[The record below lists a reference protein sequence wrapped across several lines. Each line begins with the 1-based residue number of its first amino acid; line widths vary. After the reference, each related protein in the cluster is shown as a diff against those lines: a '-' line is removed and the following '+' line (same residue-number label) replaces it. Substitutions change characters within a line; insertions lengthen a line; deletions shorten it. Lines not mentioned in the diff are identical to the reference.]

1 MVECGGKTKKKK
13 ERVRKENS
21 FRYLNMNTKKI
32 FAALTAVCLSAQAA
46 GLTAF
51 AETIVP
57 EEGSENPSA
66 ANTQPVPASEK
77 DITVTEPTIPPQNP
91 APADPNQPANPAD
104 GQKPENPDSPDKPE
118 NPEDGDK
125 PENPENPGGED
136 KPGEPE
142 NPDQP
147 ENPDSP
153 DQPDEPETPGD
164 PGTDQPAAPAEPE
177 QPAQPQPDP
186 APVQPAPV
194 APYEPALPDNP
205 SYTLPAGP
213 YAPLKVIN
221 TMKDARLTVPGLGDI
236 HLLPDFD
243 NAKAW
248 KGSSSSYNT
257 PSLWG
262 QCTWFAWG
270 RFYEIYGFDP
280 GFTGNGNQCV
290 DQLLAAHPDKFEK
303 SDKPKAGAVFS
314 SDYDHNHVGMVLAVD
329 EEQGLMLI
337 QEANFDGVSNPV
349 WNEAI
354 LDWKTSVVTPEILQ
368 KAYGK
373 VVYAN
378 PKLDVEKPENS
389 HEVFR
394 TRARE
399 LEKTDFKDL
408 EFFSFDEVE
417 GVWTGESLNRQ
428 IGTIM
433 GPSGKETY
441 YNLPMTGV
449 VNIMRSMGN
458 KDLYWVRAD
467 GCKMLGRYIMVAA
480 DLRVHPRGSLVE
492 TSLGTGIVCDTG
504 EFALSNPYQIDIAV
518 AWK

>member
-1 MVECGGKTKKKK
+1 MLWKDE
-13 ERVRKENS
+13 ERMRKENS
-21 FRYLNMNTKKI
+21 FRYLNMKTKKI

-57 EEGSENPSA
+57 DEGTDGSSSA
-66 ANTQPVPASEK
+66 STQPAGTTVPDPTNTSPVSPEPAEP
-77 DITVTEPTIPPQNP
+77 VTPPAAPEQP
-91 APADPNQPANPAD
+91 DAPAEPEAGQQPEA
-104 GQKPENPDSPDKPE
+104 PDQPDQPQPPE
-118 NPEDGDK
+118 NPETPEAPDK
-125 PENPENPGGED
+125 PDNPDDPENPVDPENPEA
-136 KPGEPE
+136 PE
-142 NPDQP
+142 NPEVP
-147 ENPDSP
+147 N
-153 DQPDEPETPGD
+153 
-164 PGTDQPAAPAEPE
+164 APAEPE
-177 QPAQPQPDP
+177 QPEEPSEKPAEPAEPEQPATPEP

-205 SYTLPAGP
+205 SYTIPSGP

-221 TMKDARLTVPGLGDI
+221 TMEDARLTIPGLGDI
-236 HLLPDFD
+236 RLLPDFN
-243 NAKAW
+243 NARAW

-257 PSLWG
+257 PGLWG

-290 DQLLAAHPDKFEK
+290 DQLLTAHPDKFEK
-303 SDKPKAGAVFS
+303 SDMPKAGAVFS
-314 SDYDHNHVGMVLAVD
+314 SDYAHNHVGLVLAVD
-329 EEQGLMLI
+329 EEQDLMLI

-354 LDWKTSVVTPEILQ
+354 LDWKTSVVTPEILKQ
-368 KAYGK
+368 AYGE
-373 VVYAN
+373 VTYAN
-378 PKLDVEKPENS
+378 PKLDDQVPENN
-389 HEVFR
+389 HEFF
-394 TRARE
+394 RARAKE
-399 LEKTDFKDL
+399 LESADYGDL

-417 GVWTGESLNRQ
+417 GVWSGQPLNRTV
-428 IGTIM
+428 GTIM

-441 YNLPMTGV
+441 YNLPMSGV